1 MKTLIQPIKKPCM
14 FPRKYMQK
22 KIAAIVVF
30 LLFGFTMLAQDPA
43 APKTVSS
50 GNNLLATL
58 LIITTILLSFVI
70 WGMGQVLIALSKQL
84 LEKNKA
90 ANKAAAASL
99 LVILLLFSQTL
110 LAQATNTPEAVK
122 VLPNYGG
129 LSATTF
135 YILVTVVVTEV
146 LAILFLF
153 FSIRRIYVELLP
165 EKAAAAVKS
174 SKMAALWS
182 RLDKKFLTKAIPVE
196 HEADALLEHDYDGIQ
211 ELDNSLPP
219 WWKYGFILTI
229 AFAFVYLLNY
239 HVFGNGKNPTEEYAA
254 EMNQAKIEKEAFEAN
269 NKDKINESNVPMA
282 DAPGINRGK
291 EFYTANCVACH
302 GTLGEGGAGPNL
314 TDDYWLHKG
323 SLNDV
328 YHTLKVG
335 YPDKG
340 MQSWA
345 IKFNPKEM
353 SEIASFVKTLRG
365 TNPPNAKAKQGDL
378 FVETTNGSVA
388 IKDPTAKTIVLDTA
402 GKTSPGNTKEK

>member
-1 MKTLIQPIKKPCM
+1 M
-14 FPRKYMQK
+14 FLQKYMHK
-22 KIAAIVVF
+22 KLAVIIVF

-43 APKTVSS
+43 APKAVSS

-70 WGMGQVLIALSKQL
+70 WGMGQVLIALSRQL
-84 LEKNKA
+84 LDKNKA
-90 ANKAAAASL
+90 ASKAAGTTL
-99 LVILLLFSQTL
+99 LVILFLFSQNL
-110 LAQATNTPEAVK
+110 LAQVTVPPDAVK
-122 VLPNYGG
+122 VIPNYGG

-135 YILVTVVVTEV
+135 YALVIVVVTEV
-146 LAILFLF
+146 IAILFLF
-153 FSIRRIYVELLP
+153 FSIRRIYTELLP

-196 HEADALLEHDYDGIQ
+196 HEADALLDHDYDGIQ

-219 WWKYGFILTI
+219 WWKYGFIITI
-229 AFAFVYLLNY
+229 GFAFVYLLNF
-239 HVFGNGKNPTEEYAA
+239 HVWGNGKNPTEEYAA
-254 EMNQAKIEKEAFEAN
+254 EMNQAKIEKEAYEAN
-269 NKDKINESNVPMA
+269 NKDKIDESNVPMA
-282 DAPGINRGK
+282 NEAGIKRGK

-323 SLNDV
+323 SLTDV
-328 YHTLKVG
+328 YQTLKVG
-335 YPDKG
+335 YADKG

-353 SEIASFVKTLRG
+353 SEIASFVKTLKG

-378 FVETTNGSVA
+378 YVEA
-388 IKDPTAKTIVLDTA
+388 TA
-402 GKTSPGNTKEK
+402 GSATGANTATDSTKKTSPEITVVK